1 MVTKK
6 AITEIQDLLNDYV
19 ATHAVYIFK
28 LYHRH
33 FYVKGPHFFTLHEKF
48 EELYDEAI
56 EDFDELAERLLS
68 IGGQPY
74 SSMAEFLEHS
84 ALKEYTGDKNAKDT
98 TFVSDTVEDLN
109 TIRKNLIEGIKLTG
123 DAGDDTTQD
132 LLIGYKT
139 NIDKH
144 LWMLEAFLGNEV
156 SPADP
161 MDN

>member
-1 MVTKK
+1 MNTVELKKSFAENQYDELLLDIYLDESKIEYQKQRYVK
-6 AITEIQDLLNDYV
+6 AI
-19 ATHAVYIFK
+19 
-28 LYHRH
+28 
-33 FYVKGPHFFTLHEKF
+33 EKF

-144 LWMLEAFLGNEV
+144 LWMLEAFLGNDV
-156 SPADP
+156 DPGDP
-161 MDN
+161 MNN